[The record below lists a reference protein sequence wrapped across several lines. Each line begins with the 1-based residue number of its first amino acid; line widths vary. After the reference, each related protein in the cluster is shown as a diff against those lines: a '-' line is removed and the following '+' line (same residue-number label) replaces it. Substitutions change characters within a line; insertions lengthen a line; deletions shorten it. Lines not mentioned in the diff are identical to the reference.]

1 MKRIIK
7 SILFVGIFMS
17 IIACASIPAST
28 ATLSQE
34 VIAEADAMHKLNIAL
49 VNQLFDERKDKVSA
63 FINNEYIP
71 TFVKNFE
78 AKIPAG
84 VDVRTELPNIL
95 KSVMPVISRKRDSL
109 QNLLDVQRDK
119 MVNSLNESYSNYQRA
134 TSTLQNLIT
143 SAVKLKQSEANTLAQ
158 IQRLTKT
165 NINVGGIQNHLDS
178 LLVKTGNGFN
188 KLLNVKSAIIGNN

>member
-1 MKRIIK
+1 MKLIIK
-7 SILFVGIFMS
+7 SILTVAIFIGVVS
-17 IIACASIPAST
+17 CASIPAST
-28 ATLSQE
+28 AILSQE
-34 VIAEADAMHKLNIAL
+34 VISEAGAMHKLNIAL

-84 VDVRTELPNIL
+84 IDVRAELPNIL

-109 QNLLDVQRDK
+109 QNLLDVQRNK
-119 MVNSLNESYSNYQRA
+119 MVNSLNTSYSNYQKA

-158 IQRLTKT
+158 IQSLAGT
-165 NINVGGIQNHLDS
+165 NIKVGQIQGHLDS
-178 LLVKTGNGFN
+178 LLIKTGNGFD

>member
-1 MKRIIK
+1 MKLLIK
-7 SILFVGIFMS
+7 SILTVAIFIGVVS
-17 IIACASIPAST
+17 CASIPAST

-49 VNQLFDERKDKVSA
+49 VNQLFDERKQKVND

-78 AKIPAG
+78 AKIPAN
-84 VDVRTELPNIL
+84 VDVKAQLPNIL

-109 QNLLDVQRDK
+109 QNLLDVQRND
-119 MVNSLNESYSNYQRA
+119 MVNSLNASYSNYQRA

-158 IQRLTKT
+158 IQSLTNT
-165 NINVGGIQNHLDS
+165 NINVGEIQSHLDN

-188 KLLNVKSAIIGNN
+188 KLLNVKSAINGNN

>member
-1 MKRIIK
+1 MKLLIK
-7 SILFVGIFMS
+7 SILTVSIFIGVVS
-17 IIACASIPAST
+17 CASIPAST

-49 VNQLFDERKDKVSA
+49 VNQLFDERKQKVND

-78 AKIPAG
+78 AKIPAN
-84 VDVRTELPNIL
+84 VDVKAQLPNIL

-109 QNLLDVQRDK
+109 QNLLDVQRNE
-119 MVNSLNESYSNYQRA
+119 MVNTLNTSYGNYQRA

-158 IQRLTKT
+158 IQSLTNT
-165 NINVGGIQNHLDS
+165 NINVGKIQSHLDN
-178 LLVKTGNGFN
+178 LLIKTGNGFN
-188 KLLNVKSAIIGNN
+188 KLLNVKSAINGNN